1 MISENLTFN
10 LFILILFGMKFPQF
24 KDKHQFDALIS
35 PKKSLD
41 YQRQIGR
48 VPEGPCPDR
57 VIICYQSALMDR
69 VAASRPGRW
78 SSGAFR
84 RLYWLDDAPGCAIGN
99 YGVGAPRAVL
109 SMEMLI
115 AWGVKDFIS
124 IGTAGAIASDL
135 KIGDL
140 VGCDRAIRDEGTSH
154 HYLPLGRYSYPTDEG
169 RFAKKFQRVGTTWT
183 LDAFF
188 RHTREEIAAYQSEGV
203 LTVEMEAS
211 ALFAVAQMRGV
222 QIGAGFVISDLL
234 HGDEWDPH
242 FLKDSVE
249 QGLDRLLQMAVE

>member
-1 MISENLTFN
+1 MAL
-10 LFILILFGMKFPQF
+10 PQF
-24 KDKHQFDALIS
+24 KDKHQFDGLIS
-35 PKKSLD
+35 AKKLLD
-41 YQRQIGR
+41 YQKQIGR

-57 VIICYQSALMDR
+57 VIFCYQSSFMER
-69 VAASRPGRW
+69 VIETHPGRY

-84 RLYWLDDAPGCAIGN
+84 RLYWLDDAPGTAIGD

-115 AWGVKDFIS
+115 AWGVQDFIS

-154 HYLPLGRYSYPTDEG
+154 HYLPVGRYAHPTDGG
-169 RFAKKFQRVGTTWT
+169 RFAKKFQRIGTSWT

-188 RHTREEIAAYQSEGV
+188 RHTREEIAAYQKEGV
-203 LTVEMEAS
+203 LTVEMEVS
-211 ALFAVAQMRGV
+211 ALFAVGEMRGV
-222 QIGAGFVISDLL
+222 QVGAGLVISDLL
-234 HGDEWDPH
+234 YGEEWDPQ
-242 FLKDSVE
+242 FRKEPVE
-249 QGLDRLLQMAVE
+249 RGLDQLLQMALEK